1 MPPDLATAQPV
12 DEQTLRDVERFLFRE
27 AELVDDRNFE
37 PWLDLFA
44 DDLDYRGPIRV
55 WRGDSGHQIDP
66 VACYFSDTKQ
76 TLQIRVQRIEKGL
89 AWAESPPSV
98 ARHFVN
104 NLRVIEGPEADQL
117 TARANVLI
125 TRSRGP
131 SQLQETFALD
141 RIDTLRRAGDSFQ
154 IVRRLAILDSSM
166 PSAQN
171 LAIFF

>member
-1 MPPDLATAQPV
+1 MSPV
-12 DEQTLRDVERFLFRE
+12 GQQVEESTLRDVERFLFRE
-27 AELVDDRNFE
+27 AELVDDRDFE

-44 DDLDYRGPIRV
+44 DDLEYRGPVRV
-55 WRGDSGHQIDP
+55 WRADAGYQIDP

-76 TLQIRVQRIEKGL
+76 TLRIRVQRIATGL

-98 ARHFVN
+98 TRHFVS
-104 NLRVIEGPEADQL
+104 NLRVVHGPGPEQL

-131 SQLQETFALD
+131 SVLQESFALD
-141 RIDTLRRAGDSFQ
+141 RIDTLRRREDSFQ